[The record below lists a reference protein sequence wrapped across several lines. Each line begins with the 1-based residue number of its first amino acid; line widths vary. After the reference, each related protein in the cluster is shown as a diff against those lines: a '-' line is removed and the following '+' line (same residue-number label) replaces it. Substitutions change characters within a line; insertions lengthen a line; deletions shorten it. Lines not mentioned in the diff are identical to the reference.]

1 MGSVNI
7 TLANGQL
14 GGTLQTND
22 GITGIVLT
30 GISESG
36 GYTAGTPI
44 LVNSLADVT
53 TAGITEAD
61 NPFAIKQLKEFYNQA
76 GTGASL
82 YMMLVPD
89 TMTVAQMADNTNANG
104 AKKLLD
110 FAAGKIK
117 VLGLLSDDVAI
128 TAAGGTVTVTH
139 GLNGDVYTSASNM
152 AVMSAAYFAAE
163 KPFRAVIGGSSYS
176 GTPSALTD
184 EATGT
189 TNNRT
194 AVLIGDTVTG
204 ASACIGLLLG
214 VISAIPVQRKISRV
228 RSGAL
233 TNTAAFTG
241 TSTVEAVGAGALATI
256 AGKGFI
262 TFTTYPN
269 VSGYFFSGDP
279 MLTATTDDYCMLARG
294 RVIDKVHILA
304 YTTFVQE
311 VDDEVPVNTDGTLDA
326 GFCKWLSQ
334 QIVNQVNNTMTANK
348 EISAVSCFIDPA
360 QNILSTNRLNVV
372 LKVLPVGYATEIQI
386 DLGFTNPANQ

>member
-22 GITGIVLT
+22 GITGMVLT

-44 LVNSLADVT
+44 LVTSLTDVAN
-53 TAGITEAD
+53 AGITATH
-61 NPFAIKQLKEFYNQA
+61 NAFAIKQLKEFYSQA
-76 GTGASL
+76 GAGAQL
-82 YMMLVPD
+82 YLMLVPS

-110 FAAGKIK
+110 YAAGKIK
-117 VLGLLSDDVAI
+117 VLGLLTDDAAI
-128 TAAGGTVTVTH
+128 AALAGTITVTN
-139 GLNGDVYTSASNM
+139 GLNADVYTAASNM
-152 AVMSAAYFAAE
+152 QVMAEAYFNAE
-163 KPFRAVIGGSSYS
+163 KPFRAIVGGSSYS
-176 GTPSALTD
+176 GTAASLTD
-184 EATGT
+184 ETSGT
-189 TNNRT
+189 SNNRT
-194 AVLIGDTVTG
+194 AILIGDTVSG
-204 ASACIGLLLG
+204 ASACLGLLLG
-214 VISAIPVQRKISRV
+214 VISSIPVQRKISRV

-233 TNTAAFTG
+233 TNTAAYVG
-241 TSTVEAVGAGALATI
+241 TSTVEAAGAGTLAII
-256 AGKGFI
+256 ASKGFI
-262 TFTTYPN
+262 TFITYPN

-294 RVIDKVHILA
+294 RVIDKAHILA

-334 QIVNQVNNTMTANK
+334 QIVNQVNNTMTANR
-348 EISAVSCFIDPA
+348 EISAVSCFIDPN
-360 QNILSTNRLNVV
+360 QNILSTNELNVV
-372 LKVLPVGYATEIQI
+372 LKITPVGYATDIEIS
-386 DLGFTNPANQ
+386 LGFENPAV